1 MKSTRM
7 KLLHIF
13 SPALLLL
20 HLVFSFTAVAADQ
33 AATISIP
40 EEVLF
45 RTIKD
50 GLPITIEAQ
59 SQYVQGD
66 IIFKS
71 LEKLQVRE
79 KSMFLQGIASGRNIT
94 MGTTIAGREITMQL
108 GNVQLPVTCELFLR
122 FDSSKKI
129 LFVMLHFPKPKSLY
143 STNPADALQLLLASL
158 GEDEYPVEL
167 GAISPIIAEVGN
179 SIIPIELEPV
189 DIQTQMGLLLIKMK
203 PTVSKKTSSSP

>member
-1 MKSTRM
+1 MKSRRM

-20 HLVFSFTAVAADQ
+20 HLIFSFPAGGVDQ

-40 EEVLF
+40 EDVLF

-50 GLPITIEAQ
+50 GLPIPIEAQ

-66 IIFKS
+66 IIFES

-79 KSMFLQGIASGRNIT
+79 KSMLLQGVASGRNIT

-129 LFVMLHFPKPKSLY
+129 LFVMPRFPKPKSLY
-143 STNPADALQLLLASL
+143 STEPADALQLLLASL

-167 GAISPIIAEVGN
+167 GAIRPIIAEVGSN
-179 SIIPIELEPV
+179 SIPIELEAL
-189 DIQTQMGLLLIKMK
+189 DIQTQKGLLLIKMK
-203 PTVSKKTSSSP
+203 PTVSKKNQQ

>member
-1 MKSTRM
+1 MKSRRM

-20 HLVFSFTAVAADQ
+20 HLIFSFPAGGVDQ

-40 EEVLF
+40 EDVLF

-50 GLPITIEAQ
+50 GLPIPIEAQ

-66 IIFKS
+66 IIFES

-79 KSMFLQGIASGRNIT
+79 KSMFLQGVASGRNIS

-129 LFVMLHFPKPKSLY
+129 LFVMPRFPKP
-143 STNPADALQLLLASL
+143 NDPADALQLLLASL

-189 DIQTQMGLLLIKMK
+189 DIQTQKGLLLIKMK